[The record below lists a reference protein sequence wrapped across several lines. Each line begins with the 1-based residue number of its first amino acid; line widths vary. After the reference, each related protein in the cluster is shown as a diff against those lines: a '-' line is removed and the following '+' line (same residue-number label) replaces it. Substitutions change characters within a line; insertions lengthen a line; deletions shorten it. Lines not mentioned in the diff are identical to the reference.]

1 MFGVKKLGLNKFW
14 DNNLGGGVHM
24 LGIKLFGGAKIEW
37 SACAMGKRGTPLA
50 NAISFYSTIYNY
62 I

>member
-1 MFGVKKLGLNKFW
+1 MLVQQFRG
-14 DNNLGGGVHM
+14 GGGVHM

-50 NAISFYSTIYNY
+50 NMILMLKTFLSLPLVIF
-62 I
+62 